1 MGVVVTLT
9 CQKANYCQ
17 EYVNMHEYS
26 IVQALIEQCDDL
38 AKENETTK
46 ILKVIVKIGILSGVE
61 VDLFASAYEVFKEKT
76 ICEASELVINMQ
88 PLVIKCFDCS
98 KESTLD
104 NINFK
109 CPNCKS
115 LNVQAIDGE
124 DMYLMSLEME

>member
-1 MGVVVTLT
+1 
-9 CQKANYCQ
+9 
-17 EYVNMHEYS
+17 MHEYS

-61 VDLFASAYEVFKEKT
+61 VDLFASAYEAFKEKT
-76 ICEASELVINMQ
+76 ICEASELVINVQ

-98 KESTLD
+98 CESSLD
-104 NINFK
+104 NVNFK
-109 CPNCKS
+109 CPNCES